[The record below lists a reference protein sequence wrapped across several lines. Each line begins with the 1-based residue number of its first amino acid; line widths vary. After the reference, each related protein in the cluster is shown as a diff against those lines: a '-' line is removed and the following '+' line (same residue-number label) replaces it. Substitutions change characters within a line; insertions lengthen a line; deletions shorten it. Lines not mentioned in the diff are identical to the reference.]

1 MAVGTSQTLNH
12 NWLNVIRGGGAGTS
26 YTAPAAVYVQLHT
39 ANPGS
44 VGTTSVSSVTT
55 RQAATFAAASGG
67 SIALSNTP
75 SWTSWAG
82 TNGEVVTHISVWDA
96 TTSGNF
102 LWSAALT
109 ASKTVNT
116 RDTLTLNSASL
127 TITNAY

>member
-1 MAVGTSQTLNH
+1 MAVGTSQSLN
-12 NWLNVIRGGGAGTS
+12 NGWLNAIRGGGNGTS
-26 YTAPAAVYVQLHT
+26 YTAPSAVYIQLHT

-44 VGTTSVSSVTT
+44 SGGTSVSSVTT
-55 RQAATFAAASGG
+55 RPAATFGDATTG

-75 SWTSWAG
+75 TWSNWAG

-96 TTSGNF
+96 ASSGNF

-116 RDTLTLNSASL
+116 GDTLTLSSASL
-127 TITNAY
+127 SITNAS